1 MTKNMLIL
9 IINIFSLFFISIQYL
24 LQEIPEEIEEIK
36 APFKMPQLKRPI
48 FPNRTI
54 NIIKTGAKRN
64 KLSTSAIQKA
74 IDQLSKSGGG
84 TVIVPE
90 GQWLS
95 GRIELRNNINLKLEE
110 GAELHFSGDIKDY
123 LPCVPTRN
131 EGVDVISMGAM
142 IYANG
147 VENIALTGR
156 GKLIGPNRDCE
167 LFYQR
172 MEGVKEE
179 LQDIPF
185 ELRVF
190 DGSNGGEICL
200 PQFFGPMYSKN
211 ILVEGVKFFDSIFW
225 NIVPVYC
232 ENIIIRN
239 VEVSSFGYGRT
250 DGIDIDSSKNTLI
263 EYTSLDCGDDAF
275 TLKAGRGM
283 DGKNKGFPT
292 ENVVIRNC
300 TVKRSVGGMTV
311 GSETAAMI
319 RNIYMYNTVMEN
331 PSSGF
336 YFKTRRPRGGGGENM
351 WFENIYINT
360 QGSAFRWDML
370 GSSTYVGDLAKRH
383 PAPPVNELTPIF
395 RNIYFKNITV
405 ENCKALI
412 NAVGLPE
419 SPIENINFENIK
431 SNNKEMILQD
441 VGKMKFK

>member
-147 VENIALTGR
+147 VENIAVTGR

-211 ILVEGVKFFDSIFW
+211 ILVEGVKFIDSIFW

-250 DGIDIDSSKNTLI
+250 DGIDIDSSKIHL
-263 EYTSLDCGDDAF
+263 L
-275 TLKAGRGM
+275 
-283 DGKNKGFPT
+283 
-292 ENVVIRNC
+292 
-300 TVKRSVGGMTV
+300 
-311 GSETAAMI
+311 
-319 RNIYMYNTVMEN
+319 NIH
-331 PSSGF
+331 
-336 YFKTRRPRGGGGENM
+336 
-351 WFENIYINT
+351 
-360 QGSAFRWDML
+360 L
-370 GSSTYVGDLAKRH
+370 
-383 PAPPVNELTPIF
+383 
-395 RNIYFKNITV
+395 
-405 ENCKALI
+405 
-412 NAVGLPE
+412 
-419 SPIENINFENIK
+419 
-431 SNNKEMILQD
+431 
-441 VGKMKFK
+441 